1 MRLLIVSVLACG
13 LCGCGSRAT
22 MREAPVNITGKVS
35 QAGQPV
41 SGVMLVF
48 QPLGHGHMRELP
60 VQRNGTFN
68 GEFIAGEYAYF
79 VAKPTIPASVEP
91 PRNLAPKYFQADMSR
106 TVAIEPGAQLA
117 ISLD

>member
-1 MRLLIVSVLACG
+1 MRLLIASVLAAG
-13 LCGCGSRAT
+13 LVGCGSRAT
-22 MREAPVNITGKVS
+22 MREAPVSVSGKVS

-41 SGVMLVF
+41 SGVMMVF

-60 VQRNGTFN
+60 VQRDGTFN

-79 VAKPTIPASVEP
+79 VAKPSVPTAVQPARSLP
-91 PRNLAPKYFQADMSR
+91 PKYFQADMSR